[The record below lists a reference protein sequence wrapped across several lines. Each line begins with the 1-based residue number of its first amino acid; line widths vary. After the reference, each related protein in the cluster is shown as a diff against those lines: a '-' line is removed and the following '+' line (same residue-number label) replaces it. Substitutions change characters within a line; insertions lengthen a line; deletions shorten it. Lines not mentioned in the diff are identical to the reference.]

1 MDNLVVTN
9 IPFYRNDE
17 HRPQESNAQLELLIT
32 ESKELTKDLILEK
45 SKETK
50 DLFLE
55 MKNELSEI
63 RKQRK
68 DELVIIIDYVDKKNR
83 EVETRGILK
92 FNMYS
97 INQCSI
103 HCILHWFFY
112 FVN

>member
-92 FNMYS
+92 LNMYS

-103 HCILHWFFY
+103 QCILHWFFY